1 MAKAAEVL
9 WWLGLLGS
17 SEVKIAGVILFLFFF
32 FFLPMGESSSQGDT
46 SWHLVWHAGTQ
57 IGSGVEP
64 WGQTHVELLQC
75 LGPRAQVQL

>member
-1 MAKAAEVL
+1 MARAVGILRGEDCWGHPVL
-9 WWLGLLGS
+9 
-17 SEVKIAGVILFLFFF
+17 VFF